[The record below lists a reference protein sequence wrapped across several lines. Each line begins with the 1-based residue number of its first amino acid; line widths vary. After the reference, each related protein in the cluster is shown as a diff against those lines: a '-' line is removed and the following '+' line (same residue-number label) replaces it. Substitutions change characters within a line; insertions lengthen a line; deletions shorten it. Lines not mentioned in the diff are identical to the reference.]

1 MTTSKKLRIG
11 ITSLGRMG
19 WVHVQTLAAHPDFTV
34 AGVADPVAERRA
46 EAMAKF
52 GCPAFATHEELI
64 GTGQLDVVVI
74 ASPTHLHRPMAV
86 AAFKAGLHVFL
97 EKPMALTVAEARV
110 IAQAAQ
116 RARRVLTICQPHRLM
131 AYHQQTKQAIAA
143 GKLGQ
148 VYHIKRGGFGWV
160 RRNDW
165 QTLTKFGGGMLNNHG
180 AHYIDQLFDLT
191 GSDIDRLFCRLG
203 HVAALGDAED
213 VVKLVYQTKAGVLGE
228 IEINMA
234 TPRGGYELE
243 VYGTH
248 GTLWKEGNTLK
259 LKYFIPAELPAREL
273 ETTLASTGREY
284 PRDNAK
290 FYEESIAI
298 DAKHNIDMFADLA
311 HAIRTGGEPFVKPA
325 ETLAV
330 MKMLDRCR
338 KVARHIIETPL

>member
-1 MTTSKKLRIG
+1 
-11 ITSLGRMG
+11 MG
-19 WVHVQTLAAHPDFTV
+19 WVHLQTLANHADYTI

-46 EAMAKF
+46 EAVAKF
-52 GCPAFATHEELI
+52 GCPAFASHEELLHA
-64 GTGQLDVVVI
+64 GQLDVVVI
-74 ASPTHLHRPMAV
+74 ASPTHLHLPMAV
-86 AAFKAGLHVFL
+86 AAFQAGLHVFL
-97 EKPMALTVAEARV
+97 EKPMALTVAEART
-110 IAQAAQ
+110 IAQAAK

-131 AYHQQTKQAIAA
+131 AYHQQTKQAIAT
-143 GKLGQ
+143 GKIGQ

-180 AHYIDQLFDLT
+180 AHYIDQLLDLT
-191 GSDIDRLFCRLG
+191 GRDIERLFCRLSR
-203 HVAALGDAED
+203 VAAMGDAED
-213 VVKLVYQTKAGVLGE
+213 VVKLVYQTKTGILGE
-228 IEINMA
+228 VEINMA
-234 TPRGGYELE
+234 TPHGGYELE

-273 ETTLASTGREY
+273 ETALASTGRQY
-284 PRDNAK
+284 PRDSAK

-311 HAIRTGGEPFVKPA
+311 HAIRTGGAPFVKPA

-330 MKMLDRCR
+330 MQMLERCR
-338 KVARHIIETPL
+338 KSAKRIIETPL